1 MRLQRGLKLTNKLMT
16 DGERLNI
23 KAVLFDMDGLIF
35 DTEGLYKKSWQHAAR
50 EQGLELSDAF
60 YQNFIGVQDAECE
73 RLLLMQFSKKLNM
86 VRFRRVRDR
95 MLSVEREKGTAY
107 KIGFDALFTEL
118 KDRGFKCALVTS
130 SAMPLVQHHF
140 AGFDYLSLFD
150 AIITSENVKNGKP
163 APDCYL
169 MACEQLNLSPTE
181 CLVLEDS
188 NNGMRSAIS
197 AGCHAVMIPDLLKP
211 DSDVAQ
217 RATSVLSNLMEVR
230 RFL

>member
-1 MRLQRGLKLTNKLMT
+1 V
-16 DGERLNI
+16 NI

-60 YQNFIGVQDAECE
+60 YQNFIGVQDAQCE
-73 RLLLMQFSKKLNM
+73 SLLEMQFAEKLNM
-86 VRFRRVRDR
+86 DRFRQVRDM
-95 MLSVEREKGTAY
+95 MLSAEREKGIAY
-107 KIGFDALFTEL
+107 KIGFDTLFVEL
-118 KDRGFKCALVTS
+118 KERGFKCALVTS
-130 SAMPLVQHHF
+130 SSLPLVQHHF

-163 APDCYL
+163 SPDCYR
-169 MACEQLNLSPTE
+169 MACEQLNILPAD
-181 CLVLEDS
+181 CLALEDS
-188 NNGMRSAIS
+188 NNGMRSALG
-197 AGCHAVMIPDLLKP
+197 AGCYAVMIPDLLQP

-217 RATSVLSNLMEVR
+217 RATAVVSNLTEVR

>member
-1 MRLQRGLKLTNKLMT
+1 MK
-16 DGERLNI
+16 I

-73 RLLLMQFSKKLNM
+73 RLLLMKFAEKLNM
-86 VRFRRVRDR
+86 DRFRRVRDR
-95 MLSVEREKGTAY
+95 MLSAERAEGIVY
-107 KIGFDALFTEL
+107 KIGFEALFIEL
-118 KDRGFKCALVTS
+118 KDRDFKCGLVTS
-130 SAMPLVQHHF
+130 SSLPLVQHHF
-140 AGFDYLSLFD
+140 TGFDYLSQFD
-150 AIITSENVKNGKP
+150 AVVTSENVENGKP

-169 MACEQLNLSPTE
+169 MACEQLNISPAE

-188 NNGMRSAIS
+188 NNGMRSALD
-197 AGCHAVMIPDLLKP
+197 AGCHAVMIPDLLQP
-211 DSDVAQ
+211 DSDVAR

-230 RFL
+230 RFIKL